1 MTSNVAIAVAAAA
14 LLYAL
19 FGAFNS
25 RAGGRIDPAL
35 SSAIFNGVA
44 ALLSLA
50 IFLVLKYASD
60 ADVLPTRASGALW
73 SVAAGVA
80 VGAFSILLIA
90 IYGRG
95 GQLAWVFPTIY
106 GGAIAL
112 TFVIGWLI
120 LRDAVSP
127 LRVAGVAVIVAGIAM
142 LARG

>member
-1 MTSNVAIAVAAAA
+1 MSSNVAIAVAAAA

-50 IFLVLKYASD
+50 VFLLLKYASH
-60 ADVLPTRASGALW
+60 ASVLPTRASGAAW

-80 VGAFSILLIA
+80 VGVFSILLIA

-112 TFVIGWLI
+112 AFVIGWLVF
-120 LRDAVSP
+120 RDAVSP
-127 LRVAGVAVIVAGIAM
+127 LRVAGVLAIVAGIAM
-142 LARG
+142 LAKG